1 MKDSSPIAAI
11 WGVNG
16 FVRNRTAAG
25 RRRPVASDNGGAGRK
40 TKTTSEA
47 ATNASGSDGGEATI
61 PTTGAASRLSPK
73 VRYKIPPLRYKIPL
87 TCSRIPPK
95 CWRSFVFRS
104 LR

>member
-11 WGVNG
+11 WAVSA
-16 FVRNRTAAG
+16 FVGNLTAAG
-25 RRRPVASDNGGAGRK
+25 RQRPAASDNGGAGRK
-40 TKTTSEA
+40 TRITSA
-47 ATNASGSDGGEATI
+47 AAITASGSAGGGKPI
-61 PTTGAASRLSPK
+61 PNTAAASRLRPK